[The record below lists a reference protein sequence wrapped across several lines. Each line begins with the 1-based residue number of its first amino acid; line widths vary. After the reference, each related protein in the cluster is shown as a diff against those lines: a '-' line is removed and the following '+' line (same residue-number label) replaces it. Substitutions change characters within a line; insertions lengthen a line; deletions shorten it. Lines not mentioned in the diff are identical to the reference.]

1 VRGFDSPSGK
11 GAIGMVERRRVALGN
26 ARFLGELS
34 IATQPLESEA
44 EKMRGEFVASAVAA
58 RSEAITSGKGIGA
71 SDVHAYLRDRASGKR
86 PAKPRAKPWR
96 R

>member
-1 VRGFDSPSGK
+1 MSTTSLKLPDDLKQLAHDAAKRKGVSPH
-11 GAIGMVERRRVALGN
+11 AFMVEAIRLAAN
-26 ARFLGELS
+26 
-34 IATQPLESEA
+34 A